1 MLKST
6 FEINNVNVY
15 MVNNSTLHLI
25 YTWSGSVYLI
35 GLDKMSTHV
44 MGFEPMI
51 KILSTVVNHRLHH
64 ALNAGLL
71 KGLVVDQ
78 NLVDLDRV
86 SPKTTTG
93 KNVTLKFYLNYKL
106 EATRNFNLI

>member
-1 MLKST
+1 M
-6 FEINNVNVY
+6 
-15 MVNNSTLHLI
+15 H
-25 YTWSGSVYLI
+25 LI

-51 KILSTVVNHRLHH
+51 KVLSTYILTDQLVNPRLTMPHFVIPGLNAQLVNHRLHH

-71 KGLVVDQ
+71 EGLVVDQ
-78 NLVDLDRV
+78 NQVDLGVV

-106 EATRNFNLI
+106 EATKNFNLM